1 MQSGDEV
8 ELAFE
13 AGKAAWPKAALSL
26 ERFVRRITERE
37 IRPQD
42 LASHGGDLYLAYAC
56 AEGDPGAL
64 AHFEEA
70 FIKNVD
76 LYIARSGVP
85 HELTCEVRQKVRV
98 KLLVGSSPGIG
109 GYRAEGPLSGL
120 VRVTAVRVAVDVAA
134 AATAAG
140 KHSPDQEILDL
151 LVSSDIN
158 PEVAAAKALYRDRFR
173 AAVEESLAGLQ
184 SREKTILRLHVVDG
198 LSIDGIGAIY
208 RVHRATVARWL
219 VAIRNGVIADLRKRL
234 ALHLGASPSEVRSLV
249 QLLRD
254 DIDVSAK
261 RILGATSR

>member
-8 ELAFE
+8 LVAFA
-13 AGKAAWPKAALSL
+13 AGKAVWPRALLSQEQFARRVR
-26 ERFVRRITERE
+26 ERD

-42 LASHGGDLYLAYAC
+42 LANHGSDLYLAYAC

-64 AHFEEA
+64 ALFEES
-70 FIKNVD
+70 FIRNVD

-85 HELTCEVRQKVRV
+85 PELTCEVRQKVRV

-109 GYRAEGPLSGL
+109 GYRAEGPLTGL

-134 AATAAG
+134 AAG
-140 KHSPDQEILDL
+140 KVSADQEILDL
-151 LVSSDIN
+151 LVSADSN
-158 PEVAAAKALYRDRFR
+158 PEVATAKALYRDRFR
-173 AAVEESLAGLQ
+173 AAVEESLAGLKT
-184 SREKTILRLHVVDG
+184 RDKTILRLHVVDG

-219 VAIRNGVIADLRKRL
+219 VAIRNGVVADLRKRL

-254 DIDVSAK
+254 DIDVSAR
-261 RILGATSR
+261 RILGTSSR